1 MLNHGPGLLTKK
13 RDMQARLS
21 ISCVAAKQQ
30 KTTNTSITTSIDAI
44 IDAKERFIPMRTT
57 LTLDDDLLQKAQR
70 ISGVNERGPL
80 IHEALLALVQRE
92 SARRLAALGASDPEL
107 TDIHRRQPSPP

>member
-1 MLNHGPGLLTKK
+1 VSL
-13 RDMQARLS
+13 
-21 ISCVAAKQQ
+21 SCVAAKHQ
-30 KTTNTSITTSIDAI
+30 KTTNTSVTTSIDAI
-44 IDAKERFIPMRTT
+44 IDAQESFIPMRTT
-57 LTLDDDLLQKAQR
+57 LTLDDDLLQKAQQ

>member
-1 MLNHGPGLLTKK
+1 
-13 RDMQARLS
+13 LS
-21 ISCVAAKQQ
+21 ISCVADKQQ
-30 KTTNTSITTSIDAI
+30 KTINTSIKTSYDAI
-44 IDAKERFIPMRTT
+44 IDAKEHLITMRTT
-57 LTLDDDLLQKAQR
+57 LTLDDDLLQKAQK

-107 TDIHRRQPSPP
+107 TDIPRRQPTPP

>member
-1 MLNHGPGLLTKK
+1 MLNQNTSFSKLTFSISKK
-13 RDMQARLS
+13 RKICIGTLLG
-21 ISCVAAKQQ
+21 CQ
-30 KTTNTSITTSIDAI
+30 KVSLKCTRPQI
-44 IDAKERFIPMRTT
+44 IYQKKVFFPMRTT

>member
-1 MLNHGPGLLTKK
+1 
-13 RDMQARLS
+13 
-21 ISCVAAKQQ
+21 
-30 KTTNTSITTSIDAI
+30 
-44 IDAKERFIPMRTT
+44 MRTT

-107 TDIHRRQPSPP
+107 TDIHRRQPSRHMGCVWIGLEDVFTLAI